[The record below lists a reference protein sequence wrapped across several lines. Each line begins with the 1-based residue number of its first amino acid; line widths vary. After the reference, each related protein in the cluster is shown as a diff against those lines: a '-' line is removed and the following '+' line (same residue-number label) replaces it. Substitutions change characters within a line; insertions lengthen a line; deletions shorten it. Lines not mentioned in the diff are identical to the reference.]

1 MNQIGQSHD
10 FWRAHSLFVA
20 RVASFAPEKSDGAND
35 ATRDTNKLYALQKS
49 CDYHYFRYT
58 RTNAPI
64 QSAVYIVS
72 CFKQT
77 SRCLLE
83 LSKTVFLSRN
93 ELTVVNK
100 RKLFII
106 LLKWGGAGGG
116 AVTEAQ
122 PHRFRHLP

>member
-20 RVASFAPEKSDGAND
+20 RVASFAPEKSDSAND

-49 CDYHYFRYT
+49 CDYHYFQYT
-58 RTNAPI
+58 RTNAPV

-100 RKLFII
+100 KKVIYYSTKVGR
-106 LLKWGGAGGG
+106 GGG
-116 AVTEAQ
+116 GGGCE
-122 PHRFRHLP
+122 